1 MIQGKLYVYIAFIL
15 LFGACDEL
23 WRKPSNSIEKVIPA
37 DKAALVKEIQRAMDA
52 KGNEVNLNH
61 IDTSAIIDMSYL
73 FSSNS
78 KKGYELHAF
87 NGEIS
92 GWDVSQV
99 TNMSFM
105 FNGAKAFN
113 SNISKWNV
121 ANVTNMSG
129 MFNGATSFNQDI
141 SGWNVANVT
150 YMSGMFFNATA
161 FDQDIS
167 EWDVSQV
174 TVMVG
179 MFTYASAFK
188 QNLDAWGNK
197 IHDKI
202 KSGGWSLAYSM
213 FSYSGLASNL
223 PSWCENVPACKL
235 KQS

>member
-1 MIQGKLYVYIAFIL
+1 MIQGKLYVYIAFLL
-15 LFGACDEL
+15 LFGACNEL
-23 WRKPSNSIEKVIPA
+23 WWKPANSIEKVTPA
-37 DKAALVKEIQRAMDA
+37 DKAALVKAIQRATDA

-61 IDTSAIIDMSYL
+61 IDTSAITDMSYL

-78 KKGYELHAF
+78 KKGYGLHAF
-87 NGEIS
+87 NGKIS

-121 ANVTNMSG
+121 AKVTNMEG
-129 MFNGATSFNQDI
+129 MFEIATAFNQDI
-141 SGWNVANVT
+141 SKWKVGKVT
-150 YMSGMFFNATA
+150 NMSSMFSSATA

-174 TVMVG
+174 TIMVG
-179 MFTYASAFK
+179 MFIYASAFK

-202 KSGGWSLAYSM
+202 KSGDWSLAYSM

-223 PSWCENVPACKL
+223 PSWCKNVPACKAG
-235 KQS
+235 Q